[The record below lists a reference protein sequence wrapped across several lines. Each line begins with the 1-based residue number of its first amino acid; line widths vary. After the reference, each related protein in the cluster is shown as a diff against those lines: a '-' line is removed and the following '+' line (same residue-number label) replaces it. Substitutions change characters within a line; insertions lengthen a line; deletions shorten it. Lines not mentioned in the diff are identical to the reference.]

1 MIPSKTIRNTRVV
14 APLVNLLS
22 EAPFLEKMPI
32 KGIYPQ
38 WRGESVPEIEEKSV
52 NNPYSVRIGTP
63 NTDKALQADHAFYI
77 QSYLSYNPVT
87 KQLEKRELIPYRN
100 VEKVFIGEQRIDE
113 HQYKD
118 YTLFV
123 NGSVVA
129 EDLRLLKGNKSVVE
143 LITSLMDEVNELRV
157 QVHKLQLQTQTQPIY
172 K

>member
-1 MIPSKTIRNTRVV
+1 MAS
-14 APLVNLLS
+14 
-22 EAPFLEKMPI
+22 
-32 KGIYPQ
+32 
-38 WRGESVPEIEEKSV
+38 
-52 NNPYSVRIGTP
+52 IG
-63 NTDKALQADHAFYI
+63 
-77 QSYLSYNPVT
+77 
-87 KQLEKRELIPYRN
+87 N

-113 HQYKD
+113 QQYKD

-129 EDLRLLKGNKSVVE
+129 EDLRLIKGNKSVVE

>member
-1 MIPSKTIRNTRVV
+1 MIPSKTIRNVSIA
-14 APLVNLLS
+14 APLVSLLS
-22 EAPFLEKMPI
+22 QAPFLEKMPI

-38 WRGESVPEIEEKSV
+38 WNGESIAEIKEKTTD
-52 NNPYSVRIGTP
+52 NPYSVRIGTP
-63 NTDKALQADHAFYI
+63 NTDRALQADHALYI

-100 VEKVFIGEQRIDE
+100 VEKAYIGGQRIDE

-118 YTLFV
+118 YALFV
-123 NGSVVA
+123 NGDIVA
-129 EDLRLLKGNKSVVE
+129 NDLRLLNNKSVVE

>member
-14 APLVNLLS
+14 ASIVNVLS
-22 EAPFLEKMPI
+22 EAPFLEKMPL

-38 WRGESVPEIEEKSV
+38 WKGESITEIKQKST

-100 VEKVFIGEQRIDE
+100 VEKVFIGEQKIDE

-123 NGSVVA
+123 NGNIIA
-129 EDLRLLKGNKSVVE
+129 NDLKLLNGNKSVVE
-143 LITSLMDEVNELRV
+143 LVTTLMDEINELRA
-157 QVHKLQLQTQTQPIY
+157 QVYKLQLQTQTQPIY